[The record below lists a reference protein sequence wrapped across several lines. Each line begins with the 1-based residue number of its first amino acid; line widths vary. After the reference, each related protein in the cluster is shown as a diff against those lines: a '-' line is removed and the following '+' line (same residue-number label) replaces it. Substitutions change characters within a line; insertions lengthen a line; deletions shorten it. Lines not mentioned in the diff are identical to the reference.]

1 MHELEELGLVDKST
15 KGAPINLLD
24 NLLIRSEIKLGQEV
38 FSRLNGDL
46 YLTNLY
52 FGTTGV
58 IPDFGATK
66 HERYDRIELVN
77 FLNKNKFKLLLVAGH
92 SALECY
98 TPPKNEINSHF
109 LFEKDDLWVSVL
121 PMQVYFCYNRD
132 DKKHTKL
139 IRQINALT
147 ERPEKEGNRIS
158 LIMQESGD
166 MFLEDFDLEPQEIN
180 LDHYNDSF
188 KEDYEFLKDYVN
200 SKNAGLVLLSG
211 KPGTGKSTLLKILSA
226 QTKKK
231 VVYMPP
237 EAVSALSSPNF
248 QAFASRELKDSILYI
263 EDGENVLISNQ
274 DGSRSVA
281 TSVLLNLSDGLI
293 GDILRIKICVTINLS
308 AANEANID
316 PALLRVGRLKR
327 KIDFAPL
334 SKEKAQNLLTKLGF
348 EAKVEKEMTLA
359 EIFNYGVEN
368 GIKPKTERRMGF

>member
-15 KGAPINLLD
+15 KGASINLLD
-24 NLLIRSEIKLGQEV
+24 NPLTRSEIKLGQEV
-38 FSRLNGDL
+38 FSRLNRDL

-77 FLNKNKFKLLLVAGH
+77 FLAKNKFKLLLVAGH

-109 LFEKDDLWVSVL
+109 LFEKDGLWVSVI

-147 ERPEKEGNRIS
+147 EKAEKNGANKIN
-158 LIMQESGD
+158 LINQDCGS
-166 MFLEDFDLEPQEIN
+166 FYLEELELDNHKIDFDN
-180 LDHYNDSF
+180 YNDGF
-188 KEDYEFLKDYVN
+188 EEDYKFLVDFVN
-200 SKNAGLVLLSG
+200 SEKPGLVLMNG
-211 KPGTGKSTLLKILSA
+211 APGTGKSTLLKVLSGE
-226 QTKKK
+226 TNKK

-237 EAVSALSSPNF
+237 ENIQAMSSPDF
-248 QAFASRELKDSILYI
+248 GSFSQRELRDSILFL
-263 EDGENVLISNQ
+263 EDGELACLQ
-274 DGSRSVA
+274 QGDGGRSPVVS
-281 TSVLLNLSDGLI
+281 TVLNLTDG
-293 GDILRIKICVTINLS
+293 ILSELLKTKVIITLNWGKLD
-308 AANEANID
+308 NID
-316 PALLRVGRLKR
+316 AALLRKGRLKR

-348 EAKVEKEMTLA
+348 EVKVEKEMTLA
-359 EIFNYGVEN
+359 EIFNYGVDN